1 MRKLPKK
8 QNQDFINVSTYLME
22 NINIVDEESMSDFS
36 TLSINLLK
44 ACGEGADE
52 GDLNQLF
59 FIHNK
64 YKHKKTPQ

>member
-1 MRKLPKK
+1 MKKLPKK
-8 QNQDFINVSTYLME
+8 QNQDFINVSNYLME

-44 ACGEGADE
+44 ACKDGADE

-59 FIHNK
+59 FLHDK
-64 YKHKKTPQ
+64 YKNQL

>member
-8 QNQDFINVSTYLME
+8 QNQDFINVSTYLID
-22 NINIVDEESMSDFS
+22 NIKITNEESMNDLS

-44 ACGEGADE
+44 ACTDGADE

-59 FIHNK
+59 FLHNK
-64 YKHKKTPQ
+64 YKNL